1 MIIFG
6 LGNPG
11 SRYRLTR
18 HNAGR
23 LFLDQLARYYKKRFV
38 RKPGYTIS
46 AVRIKGNHVLLIK
59 PVCWMNLCGASIEQ
73 IVRQRRG
80 EFMIVMDDIDLPLGR
95 MRLRSKGGDGG
106 HRGLR
111 SLIEALKTDEFPRLR
126 IGIGQGQGAGTR
138 IDAAEYVL
146 QKFTREELIVLR
158 RILREAIKGI
168 QLMVTGG
175 FHKAQ
180 NYINSA
186 NCTDVDQGINA

>member
-1 MIIFG
+1 
-6 LGNPG
+6 
-11 SRYRLTR
+11 
-18 HNAGR
+18 
-23 LFLDQLARYYKKRFV
+23 
-38 RKPGYTIS
+38 
-46 AVRIKGNHVLLIK
+46 
-59 PVCWMNLCGASIEQ
+59 
-73 IVRQRRG
+73 
-80 EFMIVMDDIDLPLGR
+80 MIVMDDIDLPLGR